1 MAMATGTI
9 RTFLK
14 KTVLCVAMLAP
25 AAYAEEVWKITSLD
39 WQPYSGADMAT
50 QGNSI
55 QKLREL
61 LKKEGITLQVDFFPW
76 ARAKDVA
83 KSKEYVGF
91 FPAWPEEVD
100 KGFVASPAVDQSE
113 IGVLRNRASKV
124 TFKNVDDLFKNH
136 TVGIVKTYV
145 YPQDISDAAK
155 KYPKNTDGAM
165 TEESLLQ
172 KLAKGRHQTAITD
185 PSVMLYLAGKQGIDN
200 VESVQVLTKKDLVI
214 ALRDDEENKPRIARL
229 QKILAGVRK

>member
-61 LKKEGITLQVDFFPW
+61 LKKEGITLQVDFFRGHAQKMLPNRKNMS
-76 ARAKDVA
+76 ASSPRGRKRLIKALSPRRLLTSR
-83 KSKEYVGF
+83 KSAY
-91 FPAWPEEVD
+91 
-100 KGFVASPAVDQSE
+100 
-113 IGVLRNRASKV
+113 
-124 TFKNVDDLFKNH
+124 
-136 TVGIVKTYV
+136 
-145 YPQDISDAAK
+145 
-155 KYPKNTDGAM
+155 
-165 TEESLLQ
+165 
-172 KLAKGRHQTAITD
+172 
-185 PSVMLYLAGKQGIDN
+185 
-200 VESVQVLTKKDLVI
+200 
-214 ALRDDEENKPRIARL
+214 
-229 QKILAGVRK
+229 